1 MINVLDSSIVD
12 KIAAGEV
19 VERPASIVKEL
30 LENSID
36 AGASIITI
44 EIKNGGIDLIR
55 VTDNGCGIL
64 KDEIKI
70 AFLRHATSK
79 ISTDKDLLN
88 IQSLGFRGEALSSI
102 SAVTKSEMI
111 SKTRSQLI
119 GTRYCMEGG
128 KNPIIEE
135 IGAPDGTTIIVRD
148 LFFNTPARRKF
159 LKSSHT
165 EAAYISDYVEKLAL
179 ANTNISIRFINNNQ
193 TKLHTTGNG
202 NLKDTIYNIYGRDVA
217 NALLEID
224 YNKNGIKIEG
234 YIAKPEFS
242 KGNRNLEN
250 YYINNRFIKDKSIS
264 LAIEEGF
271 GNRMMQHQYPF
282 TVLRYSIN
290 SEVVDVNVHPAKM
303 QVRFSNTTEIY
314 EATREAVQNA
324 LVGKELIREVGID
337 KENNVKKSFLDTL
350 YQPKQDF
357 TQRTFTNKTFTPNIP
372 KNENVIKDTFF
383 KADEDKPK
391 LDNSLK
397 KSLNDVVNAGSIL
410 ENIKRPPE
418 SFETRKN
425 TEYTNLISQSISESP
440 EKYNKQLEFLDRKNK
455 HLHRIVGQVFDTYW
469 IVEFDNKMYIID
481 QHAAHEKVLYEKF
494 IKVYN
499 ETKISTQ
506 MISPPVII
514 SLSSLEIS
522 FVEKNKEVL
531 SKMGFEIESF
541 GGKEIKISGIPS
553 ILPSISKYGVLKE
566 IIGNLSENDVVKTP
580 ELIISKT
587 ASMACKA
594 AVKGNDRLSFEEAKK
609 LIDDLFELENPYSC
623 PHGRPTIIEM
633 TKQELEKKFKR
644 IV

>member
-55 VTDNGCGIL
+55 VTDNGCGIS

-324 LVGKELIREVGID
+324 LVGKELIREVSID

-357 TQRTFTNKTFTPNIP
+357 IQRTFTNKTFTPNIP

-383 KADEDKPK
+383 KANEDKPK

-553 ILPSISKYGVLKE
+553 ILPSISKYEVLKE

>member
-55 VTDNGCGIL
+55 VTDNGCGIS

-165 EAAYISDYVEKLAL
+165 EAAYISDYVEKLEL
-179 ANTNISIRFINNNQ
+179 ANTTISIRFINNNQ

-303 QVRFSNTTEIY
+303 QIRFSNTTEIY

-553 ILPSISKYGVLKE
+553 ILPSISKYEVLKE

>member
-55 VTDNGCGIL
+55 VTDNGCGIS

-324 LVGKELIREVGID
+324 LVGKELIREVSID

-383 KADEDKPK
+383 KTDEDKPK

-425 TEYTNLISQSISESP
+425 TEYTNLISQSITESP

-553 ILPSISKYGVLKE
+553 ILPSISKYEVLKE